1 MLKSSSK
8 ASTMPEATNPTELKH
23 IRKSVEESIIL
34 GIINLADTI
43 RKKGDVICHR
53 YNITT
58 QQWILML
65 HLANDPNI
73 PYFEGS
79 RMKKQMVA
87 AELADALNVSR
98 PNITNLINSLIEKNL
113 VRQIENK
120 RDRRQKYLAL
130 TEDGW
135 KIIDGIEPIRRKSNR
150 KLLADLTADDK
161 QNFFGFLK
169 YCIEKFALAP
179 KS

>member
-1 MLKSSSK
+1 MIKTSSKSSAMSEPLELKS
-8 ASTMPEATNPTELKH
+8 
-23 IRKSVEESIIL
+23 IRKGVEESIIF
-34 GIINLADTI
+34 GILNLADTI
-43 RKKGDVICHR
+43 RKNGDILCHKH
-53 YNITT
+53 NITT

-130 TEDGW
+130 SEDGW
-135 KIIDGIEPIRRKSNR
+135 KILDVIEPIRRKSNR
-150 KLLADLTADDK
+150 KLLADLTTENK
-161 QNFFGFLK
+161 QDYLGFLK
-169 YCIEKFALAP
+169 YCIEKLVHIQR
-179 KS
+179 

>member
-1 MLKSSSK
+1 MIKSSSK
-8 ASTMPEATNPTELKH
+8 SSAMPEPPIELKT
-23 IRKSVEESIIL
+23 IRKGVEESIIF
-34 GIINLADTI
+34 GILNLADTI
-43 RKKGDVICHR
+43 RKNGDILCHKH
-53 YNITT
+53 NITT

-135 KIIDGIEPIRRKSNR
+135 KIIDVIEPIRRKSNR
-150 KLLADLTADDK
+150 KLLADLSPEDK
-161 QNFFGFLK
+161 QNYLGFLK
-169 YCIEKFALAP
+169 YCIEKLVHVQR
-179 KS
+179 